1 MPKFITNMNKIL
13 LVLLLIGN
21 TSLHAQ
27 RKVESEK
34 VSTAD
39 SLLSSSYKWRS
50 IGPSR
55 GGRSGAV
62 AGVLKET
69 NTFYFGATGGGVFKT
84 TDGGSNWSNI
94 SDKYFGGSMGAVA
107 VANAD
112 RDILWVGEGEQTM
125 RGNVSEG
132 HGIWKSV
139 DGGNTWKNMGLTD
152 SRHIVRI
159 RIHPKNPDVVYVCAF
174 GHLFG
179 KNNERGIY
187 KTTDGGGTWKRIL
200 FLSDSVAASDL
211 VMDPVNP
218 SVLYASFWNVKRTP
232 YSLES
237 GGNGSSLWKTTDGG
251 ATWMDITQNEGMP
264 KGPLG
269 IITVS
274 ISPVNT
280 ERIFAM
286 VEAADGGLMR
296 SDDGGITW
304 TRVNDERKIRQ
315 RAWYFSRVYADT
327 KDENVVYLLNVAFH
341 RSSDGGKTFK
351 TINTPHGDHH
361 DLWIDPENNK
371 RMIVADDGGA
381 QVTFDGGENWST
393 YYNQP
398 TAQFYRVSTDNH
410 FPYRIYGA
418 QQDNS
423 SLRINHR
430 SFTSGSITQ
439 EDWESTAG
447 FESGHIV
454 ADPLNDDIVYGG
466 NYDGFIGRLNHKTG
480 ENSNI
485 SVWPDVN
492 IGRGADSARYRFQ
505 WNFPLFFSPHEKKRL
520 YAAANVLFYT
530 EDEGISWKQIS
541 PDLTRDDKSKQKA
554 SGGIITKDNT
564 GVETYS
570 TIFAACESPYEKDLL
585 WCGSD
590 DGLMH
595 VSRDGGKNWSN
606 VTPLGMPEWMM
617 FNCIEPDPFT
627 KGGLYAVGTRYKL
640 DDFAPYIYYT
650 SNYGT
655 TWTKITNGIQAGDFT
670 RCLRADPNQKGILYC
685 GTEYGMYLSKDAGK
699 SWKKWQ
705 LNLPMVPIT
714 DLAIKDFDLI
724 AATQGRSFWVLDDL
738 SLLHQWD
745 ETVTNKKFQ
754 LFQPR
759 TTWCTSSTKNEKKKV
774 GENPTPGLAV
784 NFYLSSKPDSSNVAR
799 LEFLDENNKVIKSFY
814 SNAEKDS
821 IKLKVKRGMN
831 SMSWDMRYADAEKF
845 DGIILWNDGLN
856 GPLAPPGKYN
866 VKLVVG
872 KDSMLHEFHLRKPGN
887 VSASETDLKEQ
898 FNLALKIR
906 DKITAVHKA
915 VGNIRSIRN
924 QLNAA
929 VEKAGKDSSLKKMLR
944 TEKDSINKKLTTI
957 EESLYQTKLKANQ
970 DILNYPIMLN
980 DKLAGVYDIVNGGTT
995 KPTKQCTEVFEQLD
1009 LKADHQLNLLKQII
1023 NTDIKR
1029 FNEMMI
1035 SNKVPV
1041 IFVKE

>member
-1 MPKFITNMNKIL
+1 MNKIL
-13 LVLLLIGN
+13 LVLLLMGH

-27 RKVESEK
+27 KKVDPENS
-34 VSTAD
+34 STAD
-39 SLLSSSYKWRS
+39 SLLNSSYKWRS

-55 GGRSGAV
+55 GGRSCAV
-62 AGVLKET
+62 TGVLKET
-69 NTFYFGATGGGVFKT
+69 NTFYFGSTGGGVFKT
-84 TDGGSNWSNI
+84 TDGGSNWNNI
-94 SDKYFGGSMGAVA
+94 SDKYFGGSIGAVA

-112 RDILWVGEGEQTM
+112 RDIIWVGEGEQTM

-132 HGIWKSV
+132 RGIWKSI
-139 DGGNTWKNMGLTD
+139 DGGNSWKNMGLTD

-159 RIHPKNPDVVYVCAF
+159 RIHPKNPDVVYACSF

-187 KTTDGGGTWKRIL
+187 KTTDGGITWKRIL
-200 FLSDSVAASDL
+200 FVSDSVAASDL
-211 VMDPVNP
+211 VMDPINP

-251 ATWMDITQNEGMP
+251 NTWMEITRNEGMP

-280 ERIFAM
+280 DRIFAM

-296 SDDGGITW
+296 SDDGGTTW
-304 TRVNDERKIRQ
+304 SRVNDERKIRQ

-327 KDENVVYLLNVAFH
+327 KDENIVYLLNVELH
-341 RSSDGGKTFK
+341 RSNDGGKTFK
-351 TINTPHGDHH
+351 AIHTPHVDHH
-361 DLWIDPENNK
+361 DLWIDPDNNK

-423 SLRINHR
+423 SLRIQHR

-439 EDWESTAG
+439 EHWEPTAG

-480 ENSNI
+480 ESSNI
-485 SVWPDVN
+485 SVWPDAN

-520 YAAANVLFYT
+520 YAAANVLFCT

-564 GVETYS
+564 GVEVYA

-590 DGLMH
+590 DGLLH
-595 VSRDGGKNWSN
+595 VSKDGGKNWSN
-606 VTPLGMPEWMM
+606 VTPAGMPEWMM
-617 FNCIEPDPFT
+617 FNCLEPDPYN

-640 DDFAPYIYYT
+640 DDYAPYIYYT
-650 SNYGT
+650 SNYGS
-655 TWTKITNGIQAGDFT
+655 TWTKITNGIQPGDFT
-670 RCLRADPNQKGILYC
+670 RCLRADPYHKGILYC
-685 GTEYGMYLSKDAGK
+685 GTEYGLYLSKDAGK

-705 LNLPMVPIT
+705 LNLPIVPIT
-714 DLAIKDFDLI
+714 DLAIKDYDLI
-724 AATQGRSFWVLDDL
+724 AATQGRSFWVLDDIT
-738 SLLHQWD
+738 LLHQWN
-745 ETVTNKKFQ
+745 ESVAKKKYH

-759 TTWCTSSTKNEKKKV
+759 TTWCIESSKNQKKKT
-774 GENPTPGLAV
+774 GENPDPGLLV
-784 NFYLSSKPDSSNVAR
+784 KFYLQSKPDSNMVVR
-799 LEFLDENNKVIKSFY
+799 MEFLDQENTVIRSFY

-821 IKLKVKRGMN
+821 IKLKIKRGMN
-831 SMSWDMRYADAEKF
+831 TLSWDMRYPDAEKF
-845 DGIILWNDGLN
+845 DGMILWNDGLR
-856 GPLAPPGKYN
+856 GPLAPPGKYYI
-866 VKLVVG
+866 KMVVD
-872 KDSMLHEFHLRKPGN
+872 KDSVMQTFLLRKPGN
-887 VSASETDLKEQ
+887 FSASDADLKEQ
-898 FNLALKIR
+898 FDLAIKIR
-906 DKITAVHKA
+906 DKITAVHRA
-915 VGNIRSIRN
+915 IGNIRSIRS

-929 VEKAGKDSSLKKMLR
+929 VDKAGKDSTLKKMLLA
-944 TEKDSINKKLTTI
+944 ESDSINKKIMVI
-957 EESLYQTKLKANQ
+957 EEALYQTKLKANQ

-980 DKLAGVYDIVNGGTT
+980 DKLAGVYSIVKSGST
-995 KPTKQCTEVFEQLD
+995 KPTKQSYEVFAQLCS
-1009 LKADHQLNLLKQII
+1009 KADDQLNLLKQIMS
-1023 NTDIKR
+1023 TDVKY
-1029 FNEMMI
+1029 FNELMI
-1035 SNKVPV
+1035 KNKVPV
-1041 IFVKE
+1041 IYIKD

>member
-1 MPKFITNMNKIL
+1 MNRIL
-13 LVLLLIGN
+13 LILLLLSHA
-21 TSLHAQ
+21 SLHAQ
-27 RKVESEK
+27 KKVNPEK
-34 VSTAD
+34 VSYAD
-39 SLLSSSYKWRS
+39 SIFSSSYKWRC
-50 IGPSR
+50 IGPAR
-55 GGRSGAV
+55 GGRSCAV

-84 TDGGSNWSNI
+84 TDGGSNWKNI
-94 SDKYFGGSMGAVA
+94 SDKYFGGSIGAVA
-107 VANAD
+107 VANSD
-112 RDILWVGEGEQTM
+112 RDIIWAGEGEQTM

-132 HGIWKSV
+132 HGIWKSS

-159 RIHPKNPDVVYVCAF
+159 SIHPKNADVVYACAF

-187 KTTDGGGTWKRIL
+187 KTTDGGVTWKRIL
-200 FLSDSVAASDL
+200 FVNDSVAASDI

-218 SVLYASFWNVKRTP
+218 SILYASFWNVKRTP

-237 GGNGSSLWKTTDGG
+237 GGIGSSLWKTTDGG
-251 ATWMDITQNEGMP
+251 ATWTDITQNEGIP

-269 IITVS
+269 IITMS

-296 SDDGGITW
+296 SDDGGTTW
-304 TRVNDERKIRQ
+304 SRVNDERKIRQ

-327 KDENVVYLLNVAFH
+327 KDENTVYVLNVEFH
-341 RSSDGGKTFK
+341 RSGDGGKTFK

-361 DLWIDPENNK
+361 DLWIDPDNNK
-371 RMIVADDGGA
+371 RMIVADDGVA

-423 SLRINHR
+423 SIRIMNR
-430 SFTSGSITQ
+430 SYTSGSITQ
-439 EDWESTAG
+439 ENWERTAG

-480 ENSNI
+480 EQGNI
-485 SVWPDVN
+485 SVWPDAN

-520 YAAANVLFYT
+520 YAAANVLFAT
-530 EDEGISWKQIS
+530 EDEGQSWKQIS
-541 PDLTRDDKSKQKA
+541 PDLTRNDKTKQKA

-570 TIFAACESPYEKDLL
+570 TIFAACESSYEKDLL

-590 DGLMH
+590 DGLIH
-595 VSRDGGKNWSN
+595 VSKDGGRSWNN
-606 VTPLGMPEWMM
+606 VTPAGMPEWMM
-617 FNCIEPDPFT
+617 FNCLEPDPFT
-627 KGGLYAVGTRYKL
+627 KGGLYAVGSRYKL
-640 DDFAPYIYYT
+640 DDFTPYIYYT
-650 SNYGT
+650 NNYGA
-655 TWTKITNGIQAGDFT
+655 TWTKITNGIKQSDFT
-670 RCLRADPNQKGILYC
+670 RCLRADPNHKGILYC
-685 GTEYGMYLSKDAGK
+685 GTEYGMYLSNDAGK
-699 SWKKWQ
+699 TWKKWQ

-738 SLLHQWD
+738 TLLHQWN
-745 ETVTNKKFQ
+745 ETITGNKFH

-759 TTWCTSSTKNEKKKV
+759 TTWLAASTKNEKKKM
-774 GENPTPGLAV
+774 GENPAPGLSV
-784 NFYLSSKPDSSNVAR
+784 NFYFQNKPDSSMNAR
-799 LEFLDENNKVIKSFY
+799 MDFLDENYKLIKSFY
-814 SNAEKDS
+814 SNTDKDS
-821 IKLKVKRGMN
+821 IKLKIKRGMN
-831 SMSWDMRYADAEKF
+831 VMNWDMRYPDAEKLE
-845 DGIILWNDGLN
+845 GIILWNDGLS
-856 GPLAPPGKYN
+856 GPMAPPGKYYL
-866 VKLVVG
+866 KMVVD
-872 KDSMLHEFHLRKPGN
+872 KDSMMQSFQLRKPGN
-887 VSASETDLKEQ
+887 VSASDADLKEQ
-898 FNLALKIR
+898 FDLAIKVR
-906 DKITAVHKA
+906 DKVSAVHKA
-915 VGNIRSIRN
+915 VGNIRSIRS

-929 VEKAGKDSSLKKMLR
+929 VDKVGKDSTLKKMLSI
-944 TEKDSINKKLTTI
+944 EKDSINKKITAI
-957 EESLYQTKLKANQ
+957 EEALYQTKLKANQ

-980 DKLAGVYDIVNGGTT
+980 DKLAGIYSIVNSGSA
-995 KPTKQCTEVFEQLD
+995 KPPRQCYEVFDQLAIKADYQLD
-1009 LKADHQLNLLKQII
+1009 RLKQIM
-1023 NTDIKR
+1023 NTDVKR
-1029 FNEMMI
+1029 FNELMI
-1035 SNKVPV
+1035 KNNVPV
-1041 IFVKE
+1041 IYIKE